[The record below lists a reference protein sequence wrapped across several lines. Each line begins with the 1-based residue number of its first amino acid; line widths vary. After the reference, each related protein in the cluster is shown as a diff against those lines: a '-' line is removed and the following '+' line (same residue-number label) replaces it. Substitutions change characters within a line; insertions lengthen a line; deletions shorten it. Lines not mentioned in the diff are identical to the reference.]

1 MHDSLN
7 VHEYGLMFTQLSRYA
22 LEMIKDMRSR
32 MNLFVTGLGRASS
45 KEDRVTMLIGDID
58 ISRFIVMC
66 GRLKKIN

>member
-1 MHDSLN
+1 M
-7 VHEYGLMFTQLSRYA
+7 
-22 LEMIKDMRSR
+22 
-32 MNLFVTGLGRASS
+32 FVTGLGRASS